1 MAKKAE
7 DIVYETDAAEAST
20 TKAAP
25 KAKYD
30 FTKLNTLAV
39 VSIASAVTGFGAAA
53 AVITGHVSLSQI
65 KKSGQKGRGLA
76 IAGVA
81 AGYAIIALWI
91 LSSIGFL
98 ALGILGARNGM
109 QVPGFGNHDGNGMMG
124 FGRHGDD
131 NGQFQQGQFQQG
143 QAGQL
148 PVQPQTVPNSGTVT
162 TQPSA

>member
-7 DIVYETDAAEAST
+7 DIVYEAESAEAST

-25 KAKYD
+25 KAKND
-30 FTKLNTLAV
+30 LTKLNTLAV

-65 KKSGQKGRGLA
+65 KKSGQNGRGLA

-131 NGQFQQGQFQQG
+131 GQFQQGQFQQG

-148 PVQPQTVPNSGTVT
+148 PVQPQIVPNSGTVT